1 MNEYFRES
9 TNCSRL
15 ECYSKTDLNKITMKH
30 LWSIILVVAF
40 MTSCVMSFRTTKF
53 SVDTIKLGDRKELV
67 VEKFGNPFMVKSK
80 EGYDELYYKE
90 VVDVSSYTYIL
101 TTELVF
107 EKGILIEINQSD
119 EVPAGEIEIKQK

>member
-1 MNEYFRES
+1 MAVF
-9 TNCSRL
+9 
-15 ECYSKTDLNKITMKH
+15 
-30 LWSIILVVAF
+30 A
-40 MTSCVMSFRTTKF
+40 TSCAGYRITKF
-53 SVDTIKLGDRKELV
+53 SADKIMLGDRKEQIIK
-67 VEKFGNPFMVKSK
+67 KFGNPFMVKSR

-107 EKGILIEINQSD
+107 EKGILMEINQSD

>member
-1 MNEYFRES
+1 
-9 TNCSRL
+9 
-15 ECYSKTDLNKITMKH
+15 MKH
-30 LWSIILVVAF
+30 LWLIILIAVFAA
-40 MTSCVMSFRTTKF
+40 SCAGHRIPKF
-53 SVDTIKLGDRKELV
+53 SADTIKLGDRKELV
-67 VEKFGNPFMVKSK
+67 MRKFGTPFMVKSK

-107 EKGILIEINQSD
+107 EKGILIEINQSN